1 MEKERFWFGTA
12 LIALPLFCL
21 FVPLLFP
28 EPVIKDTQTPPFEG
42 RVSVNGH
49 PLTHGFIVFYPEDE
63 TSDPASSYID
73 ATGHFEIG
81 PRWLRNRA
89 SATNYRICVIP
100 SRSELFSD
108 LMTPEEAARD
118 YLSHGLGSI
127 PVPEIERLS
136 KPQTTKLK
144 VRLDDQTAE
153 VDVNL

>member
-12 LIALPLFCL
+12 LIALPLIFL
-21 FVPLLFP
+21 FVPLLMP
-28 EPVIKDTQTPPFEG
+28 EPVIKDIQTAPFEG
-42 RVSVNGH
+42 RVSVNGR

-73 ATGHFEIG
+73 ATGHFQIG

-89 SATNYRICVIP
+89 SATNYRICVVP
-100 SRSELFSD
+100 SRSEQFHD

-118 YLSHGLGSI
+118 YRSHGLGTI
-127 PVPEIERLS
+127 PAVEIEQLS

-144 VRLDDQTAE
+144 VQLDDQTTE
-153 VDVNL
+153 VDVDL